1 MHPKMFTFFKVLHW
15 NEETPT
21 TCESPLLQR
30 ISSGLETHASFQV
43 SGLSVSQLRENK
55 TDAFFD
61 IRHWLIK
68 NLLFKKN
75 QSCGQ
80 RSVWD
85 LQFFFSFFLIF
96 FFSRFFRLSSYSLL
110 LVSWLALNIINYMH
124 EMLRPT
130 EDKFMTNHYPTFRDT
145 GTYSFFLFFFL
156 TFFQAFFLFTLIGF
170 VTCLEYHK
178 LYARNAQAY
187 GGQVYDKSLPYVP
200 RYR

>member
-30 ISSGLETHASFQV
+30 LSSGLETHASFQV

-61 IRHWLIK
+61 IRHWLLK
-68 NLLFKKN
+68 NPLLEKLNHVVKGWFWICN
-75 QSCGQ
+75 
-80 RSVWD
+80 
-85 LQFFFSFFLIF
+85 FFFF
-96 FFSRFFRLSSYSLL
+96 FFFYFFS
-110 LVSWLALNIINYMH
+110 
-124 EMLRPT
+124 
-130 EDKFMTNHYPTFRDT
+130 D
-145 GTYSFFLFFFL
+145 
-156 TFFQAFFLFTLIGF
+156 FFQAFFLFTLIGF